1 MLLRRFTQHVREQS
15 WFAVCL
21 DLLVVVLGIFMGL
34 QVSDWKSAQ
43 DDRGMERQYLERL
56 LADMEF
62 SILEQREQAGY
73 DLIGLNN
80 LDVLAQSLFNNE
92 LTQDVVDKAVNGL
105 DWMGWVY
112 PPVTNLITVREL
124 QSTGNISLIQSIEI
138 REAIGQLE
146 LSFANAKYSADQTSA
161 ILTFAQAETMNWAF
175 MAPAPERDWGYAI
188 QPNLEI
194 INSVAGAGNIVS
206 WFSSWSKYHS
216 TWLKAHHE
224 DTLALRDLIKKHLE
238 ADEG

>member
-175 MAPAPERDWGYAI
+175 MAQAPERDWG
-188 QPNLEI
+188 
-194 INSVAGAGNIVS
+194 
-206 WFSSWSKYHS
+206 
-216 TWLKAHHE
+216 
-224 DTLALRDLIKKHLE
+224 
-238 ADEG
+238 